1 MLTIEA
7 LQSVCKTQAGKERST
22 YFAAFLAEVMP
33 LWSIDTPQ
41 RQAMFI
47 AQVLHESAEFR
58 YLAELGGDNYLS
70 KYDTGRLAKMLG
82 NTPEA
87 DGDGQLYKGRGLIQ
101 ITGLY
106 NYKRCGEALQLDL
119 VKRPQLLEE
128 PRHAVTS
135 ACWFW
140 ADKKLNRFADT
151 NQITACTRIINGGT
165 NGLEDRKQYWA
176 RLKLAFSIA

>member
-22 YFAAFLAEVMP
+22 YFAALLAEIMP
-33 LWSIDTPQ
+33 LWGINTPQ

-58 YLAELGGDNYLS
+58 YLAELGGGKYTS

-101 ITGLY
+101 ITGFY

-176 RLKLAFSIA
+176 KLKLAFSIA